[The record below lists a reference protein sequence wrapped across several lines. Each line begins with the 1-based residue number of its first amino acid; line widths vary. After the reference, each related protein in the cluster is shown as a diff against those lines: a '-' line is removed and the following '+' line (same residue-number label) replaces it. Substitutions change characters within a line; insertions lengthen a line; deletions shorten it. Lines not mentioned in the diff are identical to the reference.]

1 MTPKALIGIL
11 AGIILLVVVVYYSL
25 PKSGKATLEVEV
37 AAMNAAQSW
46 RIRTEMQGMGGIVTR
61 THVAI
66 CPDKEHIVEE
76 GRGPASEYIRI
87 GDDIYWR
94 KGATAWKKGMPNGSY
109 FFMNILTSRPCL
121 TNPNEPNAKVAG
133 GAEELRQWIAEDI
146 QLARITKGNEKLE
159 NDESCREW
167 TVTRVQ
173 TVQLRSLKQEYVVC
187 INENDHLPRV
197 MTATGGFVTHYDW
210 NPSLVI
216 EAPDM
221 SATPMSAPETP

>member
-1 MTPKALIGIL
+1 MSPKALIGIL

-46 RIRTEMQGMGGIVTR
+46 RIRTEMQGMGGVVTR

-66 CPDKEHIVEE
+66 CPDKEHIVEQ

-109 FFMNILTSRPCL
+109 FFMNILTARPCL

-133 GAEELRQWIAEDI
+133 GAEELRQWIAEAI
-146 QLARITKGNEKLE
+146 QLARITKGNEILE

-167 TVTRVQ
+167 TVTRLDYRFQ
-173 TVQLRSLKQEYVVC
+173 SHNYVVC
-187 INENDHLPRV
+187 IGDQDHLPRN
-197 MTATGGFVTHYDW
+197 MTRSQGIVLTHYDW

-216 EAPDM
+216 EPPDM
-221 SATPMSAPETP
+221 NAPREQIADMP